1 MMTDDLKRLTY
12 ITDLPR
18 EYNTL
23 RIDLLDSTAPK
34 DIKIMHWTGAKGKE
48 VIRGMING

>member
-1 MMTDDLKRLTY
+1 MIH

-23 RIDLLDSTAPK
+23 RIDFIDGTNPNNPK
-34 DIKIMHWTGAKGKE
+34 IVHWTGAKGKE
-48 VIRGMING
+48 EIKKMMLSGMIK